1 MRWFITTLLLTL
13 STSCGRTTLPCE
25 PATCSGCC
33 DGYGNCQAGTVN
45 EECGV
50 GAKGCVFC
58 ARGAT
63 CTQGLCLGGMS
74 AGGASGTGGGR
85 AGGAAAGGTAGGTA
99 GGAAGGMSGAKI
111 VGART
116 FAPDVM
122 LVIDRSGSMLQ
133 PLNPM
138 DPQCRGC
145 TTNCPPGCQT
155 RSQAL
160 LTTMERFLSASATT
174 ARFGLVLF
182 PSNASCGAPSV
193 VSPPIPMSDDSSVL
207 SMNASA
213 AATQLRST
221 TFSGGTPTSLALKFA
236 AADSAFTIDT
246 RREHFMVLV
255 SDGVPNC
262 NPSNPATCMTP
273 QTCQCTVASC
283 AGQNCV
289 IGCLD
294 RQAAL
299 DALTSAKT
307 RDISTFVVGFG
318 PDATTE
324 VFNALAVA
332 GGRSLSCAQGLD
344 ECGAGNP
351 CVAAA
356 GTCARQFSNELSAGL
371 SRVGEAARRSGT
383 CRFVLDEAVALDA
396 RLEVRVNGLVVSR
409 GADGWQPD
417 RSDVVRFGTTVCSAL
432 TSTPSTPVTFTLM
445 P

>member
-1 MRWFITTLLLTL
+1 MRWFITALLLTL
-13 STSCGRTTLPCE
+13 ATSCGRTTLPCE
-25 PATCSGCC
+25 PSTCSGCC
-33 DGYGNCQAGTVN
+33 DGYGNCQAGTEN

-50 GAKGCVFC
+50 GAKSCVFC

-63 CTQGLCLGGMS
+63 CTQGQCLGGMS

-85 AGGAAAGGTAGGTA
+85 AGGSAAGGTAGGMA
-99 GGAAGGMSGAKI
+99 PGAKVI
-111 VGART
+111 GART

-122 LVIDRSGSMLQ
+122 LVVDRSGSMLQ

-145 TTNCPPGCQT
+145 TTNCPPGCLT

-160 LTTMERFLSASATT
+160 LTSMERFLSNSGTD

-193 VSPPIPMSDDSSVL
+193 VSPPIPSSDDLSVL
-207 SMNASA
+207 AMNASA
-213 AATQLRST
+213 ATTQLRST
-221 TFSGGTPTSLALKFA
+221 SFSGGTPTSLALKFA

-262 NPSNPATCMTP
+262 NSANPATCMTP
-273 QTCQCTVASC
+273 QTCQCTIANC

-299 DALTSAKT
+299 DALTLAKAK
-307 RDISTFVVGFG
+307 DISTFVIGFG
-318 PDATTE
+318 PDATNE

-332 GGRSLSCAQGLD
+332 GGRPLTCSQALN
-344 ECGAGNP
+344 ECGAGNACSP
-351 CVAAA
+351 A
-356 GTCARQFSNELSAGL
+356 GTCARQFSNDLGAGL
-371 SRVGEAARRSGT
+371 SRVSKAALLSGT
-383 CRFVLDEAVALDA
+383 CRFVLADAVALDA
-396 RLEVRVNGLVVSR
+396 RLEVRVNGVVVAR
-409 GADGWQPD
+409 DNEWQAE
-417 RSDVVRFGTTVCSAL
+417 RADVVRFDGSLCGAL
-432 TSTPSTPVTFTLM
+432 TSTPGTQVTFTLM

>member
-1 MRWFITTLLLTL
+1 MRWFITALLLTL
-13 STSCGRTTLPCE
+13 ATSCGRTTLPCE
-25 PATCSGCC
+25 PSTCSGCC
-33 DGYGNCQAGTVN
+33 DGYGNCQAGTEN

-74 AGGASGTGGGR
+74 AGGGSGTGGGR
-85 AGGAAAGGTAGGTA
+85 AGGAASGGTAGGVVP
-99 GGAAGGMSGAKI
+99 GPKV

-122 LVIDRSGSMLQ
+122 LVVDRSGSMQ
-133 PLNPM
+133 QSLNPM

-160 LTTMERFLSASATT
+160 LTSMERFLSTSGTLG
-174 ARFGLVLF
+174 RFGLVLF

-207 SMNASA
+207 AMNASA
-213 AATQLRST
+213 AVTQLRST
-221 TFSGGTPTSLALKFA
+221 SFSGGTPTSLALKFA

-262 NPSNPATCMTP
+262 NASNPATCMTP
-273 QTCQCTVASC
+273 QTCQCTIANC

-299 DALTSAKT
+299 DALTFAKLK
-307 RDISTFVVGFG
+307 DISTFVVGFG

-332 GGRSLSCAQGLD
+332 GGRPLTCAQALN
-344 ECGAGNP
+344 ECGTGNACSP
-351 CVAAA
+351 S
-356 GTCARQFSNELSAGL
+356 GTCARQFSNELNAGL

-396 RLEVRVNGLVVSR
+396 RLEVRVNGLVVAR
-409 GADGWQPD
+409 DNGWQAE
-417 RSDVVRFGTTVCSAL
+417 RADVVRFGTTVCAAL
-432 TSTPSTPVTFTLM
+432 TTTPSTPVTFTLM

>member
-13 STSCGRTTLPCE
+13 STACGRTTLPCE
-25 PATCSGCC
+25 PSTCSGCC

-85 AGGAAAGGTAGGTA
+85 AGGAAAGG
-99 GGAAGGMSGAKI
+99 AAGGVSPGAKVI
-111 VGART
+111 GART
-116 FAPDVM
+116 FVPDVM
-122 LVIDRSGSMLQ
+122 LVVDRSGSMQ
-133 PLNPM
+133 QSLNPM

-145 TTNCPPGCQT
+145 TTNCPPGCLT

-160 LTTMERFLSASATT
+160 LTSMERFLSTSGTD

-193 VSPPIPMSDDSSVL
+193 VSPPIPMSDDASVL
-207 SMNASA
+207 AMNASA
-213 AATQLRST
+213 ATTQLRST
-221 TFSGGTPTSLALKFA
+221 SFSGGTPTSLALRFA
-236 AADSAFTIDT
+236 AADSAFTLDT

-273 QTCQCTVASC
+273 QTCQCTIATC

-299 DALTSAKT
+299 DALTLAKT
-307 RDISTFVVGFG
+307 KDISTFVVGFG

-332 GGRSLSCAQGLD
+332 GGRPLTCSQALN
-344 ECGAGNP
+344 ECGTGNA
-351 CVAAA
+351 CSAA
-356 GTCARQFSNELSAGL
+356 GSCSRQFSNELGAGL
-371 SRVGEAARRSGT
+371 SRVGEVARRSGT
-383 CRFVLDEAVALDA
+383 CRFVLDEAVAVDP

-409 GADGWQPD
+409 GADGWQAE
-417 RSDVVRFGTTVCSAL
+417 RADVVRFGNTVCAAL
-432 TSTPSTPVTFTLM
+432 TSTPGTQVTFTLM